1 MGMPV
6 RVHSSN
12 DDARSSLQGS
22 LLQMLTV
29 IDQKPLTRH
38 QKLRL
43 FKYGVCPRLS
53 WPLLVEDFPITWLER
68 DLQPLAHGCSVS
80 YTRVLI

>member
-1 MGMPV
+1 MPV
-6 RVHSSN
+6 RVHPSN
-12 DDARSSLQGS
+12 DDARSSLRGS
-22 LLQMLTV
+22 LQQMLTAF
-29 IDQKPLTRH
+29 DKTPQTCQ
-38 QKLRL
+38 QKLHL

-68 DLQPLAHGCSVS
+68 DLQPLAHGCSAS